1 MIKTLA
7 IALTFS
13 LSQFALAHELDETSS
28 QADIIVVKTNVKTGQ
43 VEVARLNEK
52 IPAGKAVPANL
63 KFQKLAMN
71 SEVKNQDVNSSNEL
85 DATSST
91 SSWGFAGRGGI
102 AVGPRGG
109 AIAWRGGAAWGG
121 GGYYGGGYP
130 GYGYGG
136 GYGYNTGYYPG
147 GYPYGYG
154 YGNAYGYGGYGCG
167 GAYYGCYTPPVY
179 ATTVGYAYQ
188 PYYGYYANGCNYAYL
203 QGGVYY

>member
-7 IALTFS
+7 IALTLS
-13 LSQFALAHELDETSS
+13 LSQFALAHELDQVSN
-28 QADIIVVKTNVKTGQ
+28 QADILVVKTDVKTGQ

-71 SEVKNQDVNSSNEL
+71 SEVKNQDVNSSNEMQVE
-85 DATSST
+85 SST
-91 SSWGFAGRGGI
+91 SSWGFARGGGI

-121 GGYYGGGYP
+121 GGYYGGGYG

-136 GYGYNTGYYPG
+136 YGYGAGYYPS
-147 GYPYGYG
+147 YPSYGY
-154 YGNAYGYGGYGCG
+154 GYGCG
-167 GAYYGCYTPPVY
+167 GAYYGGYGCYAPPVY
-179 ATTVGYAYQ
+179 ATTVGYVYQ

>member
-13 LSQFALAHELDETSS
+13 MSQFALAHELDEVST

-43 VEVARLNEK
+43 VEVARVNEK

-91 SSWGFAGRGGI
+91 SSWGFAGGGI

-109 AIAWRGGAAWGG
+109 AIAWRGGAWGG
-121 GGYYGGGYP
+121 RGYYGGYRYP
-130 GYGYGG
+130 GYGYG
-136 GYGYNTGYYPG
+136 YGYPA
-147 GYPYGYG
+147 YGYG
-154 YGNAYGYGGYGCG
+154 YGAAYGYGGYGCG
-167 GAYYGCYTPPVY
+167 YASSYGCYTPPVY

-188 PYYGYYANGCNYAYL
+188 PYYGYYADDCNYAYY